1 MVGGRP
7 PTILNEVVFSFEF
20 PEYPGALLNFLNTL
34 GERWNITLFH
44 YRNHGA
50 AEGLVL
56 AGFDIPPESREAFD
70 EHVAALNYE
79 YQDVTANP
87 AYRFFLSEPEKA

>member
-1 MVGGRP
+1 MGTLSANDYPCLDMSDNEMAKLHVRYMVGGRP
-7 PTILNEVVFSFEF
+7 PALLHEHLFSFEF
-20 PEYPGALLNFLNTL
+20 PEQPGALMTFLKTL

-56 AGFDIPPESREAFD
+56 AGFDFLI
-70 EHVAALNYE
+70 
-79 YQDVTANP
+79 ANVLI
-87 AYRFFLSEPEKA
+87 LSNT